1 MTESDRLTRVT
12 DETAPVVSLLGSCG
26 TQSQGLRTCV
36 NIDDVDIVDLG
47 GGGRVHQRN
56 FQSSV
61 QFIQERR
68 RYTPV
73 LSPDPFELPWLIVT
87 VFAA

>member
-1 MTESDRLTRVT
+1 MTESDRLTRAA

-26 TQSQGLRTCV
+26 TQSQGMRTRV
-36 NIDDVDIVDLG
+36 NIDDVDIVDLR
-47 GGGRVHQRN
+47 GGGRVYQRN

-68 RYTPV
+68 CYTPV
-73 LSPDPFELPWLIVT
+73 LSPDPSELPWLIVT
-87 VFAA
+87 VFAE